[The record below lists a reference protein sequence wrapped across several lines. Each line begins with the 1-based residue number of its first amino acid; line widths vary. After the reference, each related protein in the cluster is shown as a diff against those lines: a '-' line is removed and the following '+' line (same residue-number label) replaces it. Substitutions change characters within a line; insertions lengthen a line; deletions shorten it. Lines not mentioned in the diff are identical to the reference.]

1 MGLSRTK
8 VVGIG
13 LFILL
18 TAFGIA
24 GWVERKPIQAAY
36 YLHELTRAS
45 DAERAAVAERVASLD
60 ADAVPGLVDILE
72 SSDAKAGEN
81 VQAAL
86 EALARRWP
94 GDDPRA
100 ENLAARLAGSFERQ
114 SPAGQATALRFETA
128 WLRGAFGGLPGTG
141 VTSKVSQQVALAG
154 RAEDSTVR
162 GLALE
167 AASAVLE
174 RRDDG
179 PTVELCR
186 QLAQTALDDGV
197 AENRTR
203 AVFLAAHP
211 KLELRSKLLP
221 TLRDPAPEVRRA
233 AVTVLGSLPE
243 VLPTQELLRWLH
255 DPDPDVRRLCEGALR
270 DQHLSDDAIL
280 MGRLLTDSE
289 FSKRLEVLD
298 RLTDTTEV
306 DAGVWLRYLSHDP
319 AESVRV
325 AAVRSAA
332 ETRYHT
338 PVDLADRMEQ
348 MLLHDPSPSVRQEA
362 GLYLAQIRGQE
373 VNPGKR

>member
-13 LFILL
+13 LFVLL
-18 TAFGIA
+18 TALGIVA
-24 GWVERKPIQAAY
+24 WVERKPLQAAY

-45 DAERAAVAERVASLD
+45 ANERDAVAERVASLD
-60 ADAVPGLVDILE
+60 DEVVPGLIDTLE
-72 SSDAKAGEN
+72 SSDAQVGEN

-86 EALARRWP
+86 GALARRWP
-94 GDDPRA
+94 TDDPRA

-114 SPAGQATALRFETA
+114 SPAGQQAVLRFETA
-128 WLRGAFGGLPGTG
+128 WLRGEFGGPPGTG
-141 VTSKVSQQVALAG
+141 VTSRVAQQVVLAG
-154 RAEDSTVR
+154 RAVDSGVR
-162 GLALE
+162 GLAID

-179 PTVELCR
+179 PTIGLCR
-186 QLAQTALDDGV
+186 EIVQAGLDDTV
-197 AENRTR
+197 AENRVR

-211 KLELRSKLLP
+211 KLELRPQILP
-221 TLRDPAPEVRRA
+221 TLRDPASEVRRA

-270 DQHLSDDAIL
+270 EQHLSDDAIL
-280 MGRLLTDSE
+280 MGRLLTDPE

-298 RLTDTTEV
+298 RLAHTTEV

-319 AESVRV
+319 ADSVRV

-332 ETRYHT
+332 ETHFPT

-362 GLYLAQIRGQE
+362 GLYLAQTRGQE
-373 VNPGKR
+373 VNSGKR